1 MMAVPE
7 TTPPTNEPSTVG
19 KITDFFKESKVELKK
34 VTWPTRR
41 ELFANTVVVLVAV
54 VLVAFLIWG
63 ADSIFSL
70 VIRTILR

>member
-41 ELFANTVVVLVAV
+41 ELFANTVVVLVA
-54 VLVAFLIWG
+54 FLIWV